1 MAPGGAEACYHPKIL
16 ERHVKETILLPTDAA
31 WTSSRSRNPVLAF
44 FLRHPTFVF
53 GSGVLA
59 ILTAVSIGAPLLT
72 GYDPIELNI
81 AHKLRPPSGE
91 HLFGTDAF
99 GRDVFS
105 RTLYGGRVSLVVG
118 ICVAF
123 LSTLV
128 GCVIGLLSGY
138 FRRLDGIV
146 MRVMDGL
153 MAIPGILLAI
163 AMMALLRA
171 NIAVLIIAITIPDIP
186 RVVRLVRSV
195 VLTIREQ
202 PYVEAAVSVGTK
214 FPRMLFKHILP
225 NTIPP
230 IIVQATY
237 IFAHA
242 VLLEAY
248 LSFLGVGTPPEIPS
262 WGNII
267 AEGRLYVQIAF
278 WSILFP
284 GLFLGMM
291 VLSINILG
299 DGLRDMLDPRI
310 ARKM

>member
-1 MAPGGAEACYHPKIL
+1 MREY
-16 ERHVKETILLPTDAA
+16 VKGTTTLPTDAA
-31 WTSSRSRNPVLAF
+31 WIRSTARNPVLAF
-44 FLRHPTFVF
+44 VMRHPTV
-53 GSGVLA
+53 VLGGGLLVLLAA
-59 ILTAVSIGAPLLT
+59 ISIGAPLLT
-72 GYDPIELNI
+72 GYDPINLNV
-81 AHKLRPPSGE
+81 AHRMRPPSGE
-91 HLFGTDAF
+91 HLFGTDAY

-118 ICVAF
+118 ISVAL
-123 LSTLV
+123 LSTLL

-138 FRRLDGIV
+138 FRRVDAVV
-146 MRVMDGL
+146 MRFMDGL

-163 AMMALLRA
+163 AMMALMRA
-171 NIAVLIIAITIPDIP
+171 SIVVLIIAITIPDIP

-214 FPRMLFKHILP
+214 LPRMLLKHILP

-237 IFAHA
+237 VFAQA
-242 VLLEAY
+242 VLIEAY

-278 WSILFP
+278 WTILFP
-284 GLFLGMM
+284 GLFLGVM
-291 VLSINILG
+291 VLSINVLG

>member
-1 MAPGGAEACYHPKIL
+1 MTE
-16 ERHVKETILLPTDAA
+16 PTNIPTPAA
-31 WTSSRSRNPVLAF
+31 WTSSMSRNPMLAF
-44 FLRHPTFVF
+44 VMRHPTV
-53 GSGVLA
+53 VLGGGLLLLLSV
-59 ILTAVSIGAPLLT
+59 ISIGAARLT
-72 GYDPIELNI
+72 VYDPINLNV
-81 AHKLRPPSGE
+81 AHRMRPPSGE
-91 HLFGTDAF
+91 HLFGTDAY

-128 GCVIGLLSGY
+128 GCAIGLLSGY
-138 FRRLDGIV
+138 FRPVDAIV
-146 MRVMDGL
+146 MRFMDGL

-163 AMMALLRA
+163 AMMALMKA
-171 NIAVLIIAITIPDIP
+171 SIVMLIVAITIVEIP
-186 RVVRLVRSV
+186 RIVRLVRAI

-202 PYVEAAVSVGTK
+202 PYVEAAVSIGTK
-214 FPRMLFKHILP
+214 FPRMLVKHILP
-225 NTIPP
+225 NAIPP

-237 IFAHA
+237 ICASA
-242 VLLEAY
+242 VLIEAY

-278 WSILFP
+278 WTILFP
-284 GLFLGMM
+284 GLFLGVM